1 MKWTQTLIPTLREA
15 PADAEIVSHKLLLR
29 AGLIRKLA
37 GGVYTFLPLGL
48 RVLRK
53 VEQIVREEMNR
64 AGAIEVLMPALQPPE
79 IWEQSGRAE
88 TASSVLYKVKDS
100 SGRQWFLSPTA
111 EEVITTLAA
120 NEINSYRQLPKNF
133 YQISLKF
140 RDEIRPRFGLM
151 RAKEFIMKDA
161 YSFDTTD
168 EGAMASYK
176 KMYDAYI
183 RIFARCGLKAF
194 PVEADTGVIGGNYSH
209 EFMVPAET
217 GENEV
222 AFCEACGYA
231 ANIEKATSGIPKTAA
246 RQIVARIEKFSTP
259 GVRTI
264 EALSKAPYSVPANR
278 QIKTLVYIADS
289 KPVLILIRG
298 DDKLNETKLMAK
310 MVVTQIRPANED
322 EIVKLLGA
330 HPGSLGAA
338 FGVPFPVG
346 DSGIRFEQNV
356 AQIQEHSEKTVF
368 KGKERDLGL
377 THTTHGLTIYAD
389 ERLRGANDMV
399 TGANL
404 DGWHFKNVSIER
416 DIKVTAWFDLRTVSA
431 GEPCVK
437 CGKPLK
443 IRRAIE
449 VGHVFKLGTKYSE
462 KLNATFLDVDGS
474 RKPSVMGCYGIGVT
488 RTLQAIIEQGND
500 KDGIIWPLSVAPYQ
514 VCITPLSVAPES
526 QAMQLA
532 EKFYTELSAKNV
544 DVILDDRDERPGVKF
559 KDSELAGF
567 PIRIGLGEKSLA
579 RGEVELKPRNGA
591 LQSVKIEEAI
601 RAVLKLMQADHSGL
615 PAA

>member
-1 MKWTQTLIPTLREA
+1 MKWTHTLIPTLREA
-15 PADAEIVSHKLLLR
+15 PADAEILSHKLLLR

-48 RVLRK
+48 RTLRK
-53 VEQIVREEMNR
+53 VEQIVREEMDR
-64 AGAIEVLMPALQPPE
+64 AGAIEVLMPALQPKE

-88 TASSVLYKVKDS
+88 TAGNVLFKVKD
-100 SGRQWFLSPTA
+100 GANREWFLSPTA

-176 KMYDAYI
+176 KMYDAYT
-183 RIFARCGLKAF
+183 RIFARCGLKTF

-246 RQIVARIEKFSTP
+246 REIGAAVEKFATP
-259 GVRTI
+259 GVVTI
-264 EALSKAPYSVPANR
+264 EALSKEPYKVPANR

-289 KPVLILIRG
+289 KPIIILIRG
-298 DDKLNETKLMAK
+298 DDQLNETKLLAK
-310 MVVTQIRPANED
+310 TGAVAARPATVE
-322 EIVKLLGA
+322 EIVALLGA
-330 HPGSLGAA
+330 KPGSLGAVA
-338 FGVPFPVG
+338 STLERRAPSRQENQTEQRAETVLGVP
-346 DSGIRFEQNV
+346 
-356 AQIQEHSEKTVF
+356 K
-368 KGKERDLGL
+368 
-377 THTTHGLTIYAD
+377 IYAD
-389 ERLRGANDMV
+389 ERLQGANDMT
-399 TGANL
+399 TGANE
-404 DGWHFKNVSIER
+404 DGFHLKNVSIER
-416 DIKVTAWFDLRTVSA
+416 DIKVTAWLDLRTVTA

-462 KLNATFLDVDGS
+462 KLGASFLDVDGQ

-488 RTLQAIIEQGND
+488 RTLQAVIEQCND
-500 KDGIIWPLSVAPYQ
+500 KDGIIWPLSVAPYR
-514 VCITPLSVAPES
+514 VCITPLAVAPES
-526 QAMQLA
+526 EPMKLA
-532 EKFYTELSAKNV
+532 ERIYAELAARGV

-559 KDSELAGF
+559 KDSELVGF
-567 PIRIGLGEKSLA
+567 PIRIGIGEKSLA
-579 RGEVELKPRNGA
+579 KGEVEIKSRAGA
-591 LQSVKIEEAI
+591 LQSVKIEEAV
-601 RAVLKLMQADHSGL
+601 ASALKLL
-615 PAA
+615 EKAA